1 MTADM
6 SYTTEEIS
14 KLLKISKLTVYDLIK
29 KGDLTA
35 YRVGKQMRVDASD
48 LEAYKTRTK
57 GGMVSTIKSEHV
69 ETNSSSFFPSSF
81 IFQALSCDNWTRC

>member
-1 MTADM
+1 MTADI

-29 KGDLTA
+29 KGDLPA

-57 GGMVSTIKSEHV
+57 GGMASAPKKDLAEPPAQQQSHAA
-69 ETNSSSFFPSSF
+69 SSRNN
-81 IFQALSCDNWTRC
+81 L

>member
-1 MTADM
+1 MTADI

-29 KGDLTA
+29 KGDLPA

-48 LEAYKTRTK
+48 LEAYKTRAK
-57 GGMVSTIKSEHV
+57 GGMASTPQKGI
-69 ETNSSSFFPSSF
+69 
-81 IFQALSCDNWTRC
+81 